1 MNLRSLV
8 IFLTFLTALICA
20 GCTSTHENCAVYSQF
35 AYEENFGK
43 EESMPDTTVFSSLT
57 LGPEWLFPNGPV
69 HGMTYVDERPETI
82 VHGISLPCVNMS
94 SKREGEIPCQVARR
108 ILSEHFAL
116 MVEMFFEPKD
126 GDAAGLLVSMDKS
139 SDPVVSK
146 SASSDSPVLES
157 RNAHYFFCRIPTG
170 LALRRMNDNGFD
182 LLAETELPD
191 FVTRVY
197 LRIERSGPHFTFF
210 YRYEGSGPDD
220 WTQVGDSIDI
230 TLDISSTGDAILIGL
245 CAEHSSSE

>member
-1 MNLRSLV
+1 MKPSA
-8 IFLTFLTALICA
+8 FLLFLAFLLFV
-20 GCTSTHENCAVYSQF
+20 GCSHKLDNRAVYSQF
-35 AYEENFGK
+35 AFEENFGN
-43 EESMPDTTVFSSLT
+43 EESKPDTTVFSSLT

-69 HGMTYVDERPETI
+69 RGMTYVDERPETI

-94 SKREGEIPCQVARR
+94 SKHCGKTPCQIARR
-108 ILSEHFAL
+108 IRSEQFAV

-126 GDAAGLLVSMDKS
+126 GDAAGLIVSTGNS
-139 SDPVVSK
+139 SSSQISK
-146 SASSDSPVLES
+146 GLSSL
-157 RNAHYFFCRIPTG
+157 FFYRDLAG
-170 LALRRMNDNGFD
+170 LALRRMNHQGID

-197 LRIERSGPHFTFF
+197 LRIERSGPHFSFF

-230 TLDISSTGDAILIGL
+230 ASDTSCAGDATLIGL
-245 CAEHSSSE
+245 CAEHSASE